1 MALIICI
8 MWKHNILSKVVVVND
23 GEVRACIRELTVTFV
38 RHHRSK
44 AIIQNHCFI
53 EQQNSPCP
61 PTGSV

>member
-1 MALIICI
+1 M
-8 MWKHNILSKVVVVND
+8 LSKVVVVND

-53 EQQNSPCP
+53 EQLNSPCP

>member
-1 MALIICI
+1 M
-8 MWKHNILSKVVVVND
+8 LSKLVVVND
-23 GEVRACIRELTVTFV
+23 GEVRACILNRELRVTFV

-53 EQQNSPCP
+53 EQQNRPCP